1 MAIIKTPIRTLFKI
15 KSLSDTITTNE
26 ELWKEILQELELV
39 VSKANFATWFQS
51 TFIADQDSGR
61 VVIGTPSAFVKE
73 WLEDKYQKQ
82 ILKLLRTRSPEVR
95 SIEFKITP
103 QSAPAVKKSPEHGP
117 SEEQMDFREI
127 YTDRETNLNPRY
139 TFENFIVGAFNE
151 LAHASALAITKSLGT
166 VYNPLF
172 VYGGVGL
179 GKTHL
184 LQAVGNKIKK
194 ENPDKK
200 VFYVSAE
207 RFANELVTAIRNNE
221 TGFFKDKYRSFDA
234 LIIDDIQFISNR
246 TSTQEE
252 IFHTFNTM
260 YQLNKQIIFSSDRPP
275 RSIQNLEERLRSRF
289 EGGMIA
295 DVSEPDYETR
305 LAILQSKTAEKE
317 EYRPSLD
324 VLEHI
329 AASVRS
335 NIRELEGSL
344 NSVVVRSKMKKRPL
358 SLNEVKDILS
368 KNAKPKKI
376 LSAQQIIRR
385 VAQFYD
391 IPEKFLFEKTRR
403 KEVVKPRQISMYLLR
418 EDFNGS
424 FPYIGQKFGGRDHT
438 TAIHAHA
445 KISNDIKKD
454 DRLKDEIKTI
464 REQLYE
470 EEKSG

>member
-1 MAIIKTPIRTLFKI
+1 M
-15 KSLSDTITTNE
+15 TNE
-26 ELWKEILQELELV
+26 ELWKEVLRELELI

-51 TFIADQDSGR
+51 TFIADQDSGK
-61 VVIGTPSAFVKE
+61 VTIATPSAFVKE
-73 WLEDKYQKQ
+73 WLEDKYQRE
-82 ILKLLRTRSPEVR
+82 ILKSLRSRSPEVR
-95 SIEFKITP
+95 SIEFRIVP
-103 QSAPAVKKSPEHGP
+103 MGSVLVKKAQEVKPT
-117 SEEQMDFREI
+117 EEQMDFREI

-139 TFENFIVGAFNE
+139 SIDNFIVGAFNE
-151 LAHASALAITKSLGT
+151 LAHASALAVVKNLGT
-166 VYNPLF
+166 LYNPLF
-172 VYGGVGL
+172 IYGGVGL

-184 LQAVGNKIKK
+184 LQAVGNRIKK

-200 VFYVSAE
+200 VLYVSAE
-207 RFANELVTAIRNNE
+207 RFANELVAAIRNNE
-221 TGFFKDKYRSFDA
+221 TGFFKDKYRSLDA
-234 LIIDDIQFISNR
+234 LIIDDVQFISNR

-260 YQLNKQIIFSSDRPP
+260 YQSNKQIIFSSDRPP

-317 EYRPSLD
+317 EYRPSLEI
-324 VLEHI
+324 LEHI
-329 AASVRS
+329 AATVHS

-344 NSVVVRSKMKKRPL
+344 NSIIIRSKMKKRL
-358 SLNEVKDILS
+358 LGLNEVKEILS
-368 KNAKPKKI
+368 RNAKPKRI
-376 LSAQQIIRR
+376 LSAQQIIRK

-391 IPEKFLFEKTRR
+391 IQEKFLFEKTRR
-403 KEVVKPRQISMYLLR
+403 KEVVRPRQISMYLLR

-438 TAIHAHA
+438 TAIHAYA
-445 KISNDIKKD
+445 KITNDLKKD
-454 DRLKDEIKTI
+454 ERLKEEIKTI

-470 EEKSG
+470 EEKGE

>member
-1 MAIIKTPIRTLFKI
+1 M
-15 KSLSDTITTNE
+15 TNE
-26 ELWKEILQELELV
+26 ELWKEVLRELELI

-61 VVIGTPSAFVKE
+61 VVIATPSAFVKE
-73 WLEDKYQKQ
+73 WLEDKYQRE
-82 ILKLLRTRSPEVR
+82 ILKSLRSRSPEVR
-95 SIEFKITP
+95 SIEFKIVP
-103 QSAPAVKKSPEHGP
+103 INSAPVKRAPEIKAA
-117 SEEQMDFREI
+117 EEQMDFREI

-139 TFENFIVGAFNE
+139 TFDNFIVGVFNE
-151 LAHASALAITKSLGT
+151 LAHASALAVVKNLGT
-166 VYNPLF
+166 LYNPLF

-200 VFYVSAE
+200 VLYVSAE
-207 RFANELVTAIRNNE
+207 RFANELVASIRNNE
-221 TGFFKDKYRSFDA
+221 TGFFKDKYRSLDA
-234 LIIDDIQFISNR
+234 LVIDDIQFISNR

-260 YQLNKQIIFSSDRPP
+260 YQSNKQIIFSSDRPP

-295 DVSEPDYETR
+295 DISEPDYETR

-317 EYRPSLD
+317 EYRPSLEI
-324 VLEHI
+324 LEHI
-329 AASVRS
+329 AATVHS

-344 NSVVVRSKMKKRPL
+344 NSVVIRSKMKKRLL
-358 SLNEVKDILS
+358 SLNEVKEILS
-368 KNAKPKKI
+368 KNAKPKRI
-376 LSAQQIIRR
+376 LSAQHIIRK

-391 IPEKFLFEKTRR
+391 IQEKFLFEKTRR

-438 TAIHAHA
+438 TAIHAYA
-445 KISNDIKKD
+445 KITNDLKIN
-454 DRLKDEIKTI
+454 DRLKEEIKTI

-470 EEKSG
+470 EEKGE